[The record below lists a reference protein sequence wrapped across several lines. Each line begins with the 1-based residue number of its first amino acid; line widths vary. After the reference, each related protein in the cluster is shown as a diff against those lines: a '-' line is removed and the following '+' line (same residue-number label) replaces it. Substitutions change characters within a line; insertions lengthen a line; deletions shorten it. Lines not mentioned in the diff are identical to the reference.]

1 MRVWV
6 ISAAGSVDG
15 FGKVTEQ
22 SEHSVLTFRTE
33 RKGKI
38 IIMFLMTQNLKMVTL
53 CMNYSLVL
61 ESSK

>member
-22 SEHSVLTFRTE
+22 SEHNVLTFRTE
-33 RKGKI
+33 RMGKI
-38 IIMFLMTQNLKMVTL
+38 IIMFLMTQNMKKVTL
-53 CMNYSLVL
+53 CMN
-61 ESSK
+61 